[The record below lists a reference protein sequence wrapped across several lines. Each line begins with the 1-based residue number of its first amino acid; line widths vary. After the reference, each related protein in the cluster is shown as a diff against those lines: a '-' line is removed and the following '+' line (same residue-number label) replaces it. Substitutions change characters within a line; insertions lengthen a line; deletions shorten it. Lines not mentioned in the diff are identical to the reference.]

1 MKLFI
6 TAGEPSGDALGATL
20 IDGLKTLSPEVEL
33 KGVAGPKMQGAGM
46 ASLFPMEELSVM
58 GIAEVLPKYRH
69 LLRRINETADAAVS
83 WQPDALITIDSPDF
97 SLRVA
102 KRVRAASRIPT
113 IHYVAPTVW
122 AWRPERARKM
132 AAHIDHVLALF
143 PFEPPY
149 MEAAGMTCDFVG
161 HPVAGTT
168 LVSDREQADF
178 RREHDVA
185 EDARL
190 LAVLPGSRRSEIERL
205 LPVFGDAIRR
215 STLIGA
221 RLVLP
226 TLPHLV
232 GSVQKLSK
240 ALPTQPIIIAGE
252 GRSAEEADIE
262 RRTAMA
268 AADFALAA
276 SGTISL
282 DLAAARTPMVIAY
295 DMNWLSRQIIQRK
308 LLIDTVTLV
317 NLVSETR
324 AVPEFIG
331 RDCTPDAIAAGLDA
345 LVAET
350 GPQIAAM
357 ETTMARLGEG
367 GDPPGHRAAQSVL
380 AFLGA

>member
-1 MKLFI
+1 
-6 TAGEPSGDALGATL
+6 
-20 IDGLKTLSPEVEL
+20 
-33 KGVAGPKMQGAGM
+33 
-46 ASLFPMEELSVM
+46 
-58 GIAEVLPKYRH
+58 
-69 LLRRINETADAAVS
+69 
-83 WQPDALITIDSPDF
+83 
-97 SLRVA
+97 
-102 KRVRAASRIPT
+102 RVRAASRIPT

-161 HPVAGTT
+161 HPVAATT
-168 LVSDREQADF
+168 PVSDTAQADF
-178 RREHDVA
+178 LRKHDVA
-185 EDARL
+185 EDARV
-190 LAVLPGSRRSEIERL
+190 LAVLPGSRRSEVERL

-215 STLIGA
+215 STLRSA

-226 TLPHLV
+226 TLPHLL
-232 GSVQKLSK
+232 GTVQKLSK

-252 GRSAEEADIE
+252 WRSAEEADIE

-268 AADFALAA
+268 VADFALAA